1 MPLGSPVAVISHH
14 KSSITRW
21 MIRFG
26 RTVHMLWYPTIFD
39 AVTDAVTATISSLQY
54 LFLYFSANYIGKLL
68 NPASADGGRRPLF
81 NDKLPA
87 MCLLGFGH
95 SPVHTVVV
103 FMFNLKICSAFL
115 TRFTLKVHVF

>member
-1 MPLGSPVAVISHH
+1 
-14 KSSITRW
+14 
-21 MIRFG
+21 
-26 RTVHMLWYPTIFD
+26 MLWYPTIFD

-87 MCLLGFGH
+87 MGLLGFGIPNPFH
-95 SPVHTVVV
+95 IKGSRFLV
-103 FMFNLKICSAFL
+103 FDIIFVIYSRCMIEMEIIWGTNQS
-115 TRFTLKVHVF
+115 VM